1 MIIRMWI
8 LFIWKFYNPFKQ
20 MSTITKK
27 KSVPFPEIQIKSL
40 FGFDFLRL
48 LLSFLLW
55 FDSYL

>member
-27 KSVPFPEIQIKSL
+27 KSVPFPEIQIKTL
-40 FGFDFLRL
+40 FGFEKKRVRG
-48 LLSFLLW
+48 SFH
-55 FDSYL
+55 